1 MYRKLS
7 TVTLKSGEIMEI
19 GVVKAPDEEYASRI
33 NSFLE
38 HKPDVYKWHIR
49 RSVREEL
56 DELETYFYIG
66 KLGDEIIANIMTVEH
81 LGVGILGHVFTKPE
95 HRRKGACAAVMRE
108 QMEDFRRRGGKA
120 LYLGTGYGG
129 VAYRIY
135 SSFGFRSVVP
145 GSGFMRY
152 FAEEDFESKW
162 FDQRETTVR
171 VKEVQWHDWAKMTA
185 LTGVV
190 EGDWLRSV
198 MIPIYGP
205 TNFEGGFLA
214 LKRELEEGRRYREV
228 KLLESEK
235 TGAIVGFA
243 ALMDDPRWGGNVC
256 LLDLFVHPNFWS
268 SADPLMD
275 ALSWPS
281 KKVQCFTESTSDG
294 KIALLKAYGFQQ
306 EGLFKGQII
315 KGDEKIDILC
325 FARFPA

>member
-7 TVTLKSGEIMEI
+7 TVTLKSGERMEI
-19 GVVKAPDEEYASRI
+19 GVVEAPDEEYASRI

-38 HKPDVYKWHIR
+38 HKPDVFRWHIE

-66 KLGDEIIANIMTVEH
+66 KLGDQIITNIMTVEH

-95 HRRKGACAAVMRE
+95 HRRKGACTSVMRE

-129 VAYRIY
+129 AAYRIY
-135 SSFGFRSVVP
+135 SKFGFRSVVP

-162 FDQRETTVR
+162 FNPQETTVK
-171 VKEVQWHDWAKMTA
+171 VKEVQWQDWPKMTA

-198 MIPIYGP
+198 IIPIYGP

-214 LKRELEEGRRYREV
+214 LKRELEEGKRYREV

-235 TGAIVGFA
+235 TGAIVGFV
-243 ALMDDPRWGGNVC
+243 ALADDPRWAGNVC
-256 LLDLFVHPNFWS
+256 LLDLFIHPRFCS

-275 ALSWPS
+275 ALSWPD
-281 KKVQCFTESTSDG
+281 KKIQCFVEITSEE
-294 KIALLKAYGFQQ
+294 KISLLRAYGFQQ
-306 EGLFKGQII
+306 EALFKRQVSRGH
-315 KGDEKIDILC
+315 EELDILC
-325 FARFPA
+325 LARSPR